1 MAYSLSPS
9 SNSDN
14 TTPDGVSSSNSYN
27 SSGYDAPNTPPP
39 NNPSAARLAGSGL
52 IAGAGNVLSDIAGR
66 VFNFDFKAA
75 NGTPLPMEDDWRLR
89 ISMQP
94 ATASI
99 FYDNP
104 QNRILYPLSQ
114 TRGLIFPYTP
124 SVTINHAA
132 RYGNSPLTH
141 SNYASFFYEGSEVG
155 SISINA
161 DFTVQNFEEGQYLM
175 AAIQFMR
182 ATTKMFY
189 GQSQLAGT
197 PPPIVLL
204 NGYGPAYLPN
214 VPCVVTTFSH
224 TMPADV
230 DYIDVPV
237 GIKVSSIAGD
247 PLNQG
252 TAGVRTRLPTSS
264 QLQITLQPVYSRKN
278 VHENFTLEK
287 FAGGSLISGAGYPGQ
302 PNLGGFL

>member
-1 MAYSLSPS
+1 MALIQSPS

-14 TTPDGVSSSNSYN
+14 TLPSGDSSSNSYN
-27 SSGYDAPNTPPP
+27 SAGGGTPPP
-39 NNPSAARLAGSGL
+39 NDPSAARLAGSGL
-52 IAGAGNVLSDIAGR
+52 LAGAGNVLSDIAGR

-75 NGTPLPMEDDWRLR
+75 NGTPLPPEDDWRLR

-94 ATASI
+94 RTAGI

-104 QNRILYPLSQ
+104 QNRIMYTLAQ

-124 SVTINHAA
+124 SITVSHSAK
-132 RYGNSPLTH
+132 YGSSALTH
-141 SNYASFFYEGSEVG
+141 SNYASYFYEGSEVG
-155 SISINA
+155 QISINA
-161 DFTVQNFEEGQYLM
+161 DFTVQNFEEGLYLM

-189 GQSQLAGT
+189 GQSPIAGT

-214 VPCVVTTFSH
+214 VPCVVISFSH
-224 TMPADV
+224 TMPSDV
-230 DYIDVPV
+230 DYVDIPV
-237 GIKVSSIAGD
+237 G
-247 PLNQG
+247 LNVTNASNGAVTQN

-264 QLQITLQPVYSRKN
+264 QMQITLQPVYSRKN
-278 VHENFTLEK
+278 IHENFTLEK
-287 FAGGSLISGAGYPGQ
+287 FASGGLISGSGYPGQ
-302 PNLGGFL
+302 ASLGGFL